1 MDSLLVLN
9 SRAICFLKRQEYLL
23 ATQCL
28 RRALTECH
36 RQASPS
42 TEQEP
47 SPRRPAF
54 RKLHRHSVSSNTRTS
69 AAPRSYSWLPEVS
82 PCRLDFSRVEDNQA
96 SVLTPRV
103 FFAMDVSCTKIR
115 EDARAASESS
125 TSSSSA
131 RSQEMCIK
139 QLSIVILYN
148 LALSLQ
154 LEATKDHVS
163 ALGDGERIC
172 QLLACKSYRC
182 YEKAL
187 LLVGSSPVD
196 QVAPTA
202 PSTISILPA
211 QRSSDPE
218 GELAH
223 HPCRSEEEPSL
234 FSLFSEQM
242 VELCILHNMGQIQQ
256 AVPVLNKSTTGDRLI
271 QVFTRKLWRLAIIQD
286 DKSSKQEHDH
296 DAGRWN
302 SMMEEFL
309 ASFID
314 PVFHG
319 LHHRAAAA

>member
-154 LEATKDHVS
+154 LEAMKEQVS
-163 ALGDGERIC
+163 SLLDGERIC
-172 QLLACKSYRC
+172 QLLASKSYRC

-187 LLVGSSPVD
+187 LLVGSSPSAD
-196 QVAPTA
+196 QVAHTA
-202 PSTISILPA
+202 PTSISILPD
-211 QRSSDPE
+211 QRSSDLE

-234 FSLFSEQM
+234 CLFLEQM
-242 VELCILHNMGQIQQ
+242 ELCILHNMAQIQQ
-256 AVPVLNKSTTGDRLI
+256 AVPGLRKSTTGDRLL
-271 QVFTRKLWRLAIIQD
+271 QVFTRKLWRLAIIED
-286 DKSSKQEHDH
+286 DKSSKQEHYH
-296 DAGRWN
+296 HAGRWS